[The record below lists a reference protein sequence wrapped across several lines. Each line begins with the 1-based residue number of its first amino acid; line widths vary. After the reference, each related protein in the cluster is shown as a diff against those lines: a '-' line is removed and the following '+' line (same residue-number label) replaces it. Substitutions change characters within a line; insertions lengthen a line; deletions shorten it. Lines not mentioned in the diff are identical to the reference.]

1 MDSILHNLHWS
12 HLVKEHQHVSDDEEK
27 THKNGRIYRRVLKFY
42 FCVAKTLCIIQRAKF
57 LGSGFCKKVRFEEKN
72 EENCEK

>member
-1 MDSILHNLHWS
+1 M
-12 HLVKEHQHVSDDEEK
+12 
-27 THKNGRIYRRVLKFY
+27 LKFY

-72 EENCEK
+72 EENCEKLPKKYPYDKLDLISVLHNQNENKKA